1 MTVGQASDAKM
12 EVFCM
17 KKILGVVLASAL
29 VAGAFAQ
36 VSTGVEFRS
45 VIDVMDVTFKKAAD
59 PDASFLK
66 QDNKDATKIGVTAA
80 GKNAGVTAEVTF
92 DLNEGFVLN
101 GKDIGADINGDGVID
116 EKDTATISK
125 KPLLAAGDVYGWFHI
140 GGFNFTAGKLGS
152 RFTNRMRQSVGK
164 IINVSFAEPFKYGV
178 ALYKHV
184 GADADNMTNGANL
197 AAIADYTFAIG
208 DAKLLTKAAIFDT
221 TPGFPHLQSGYGFE
235 AAFQAKLFTL
245 DAVVKVPYAN
255 TAVTGVYVYVAPVKM
270 LNVSAGGTLA
280 WDNRKSTSKTT
291 DDFAFGIDLRA
302 RVAPIDA
309 LAVTL
314 MGNYSNNTA
323 KDSGGNTKDTNGMYI
338 TLNGTYMLNDMCDL
352 FLEGGYFDKDGSD
365 PKKVTTNNI
374 KLQVGTTVKPVEH
387 VTLSAAVQGVIPL
400 YEGTQADGTASFQ
413 LVVPV
418 ALKVAF

>member
-1 MTVGQASDAKM
+1 
-12 EVFCM
+12 M

-36 VSTGVEFRS
+36 VSTGVEFRTA
-45 VIDVMDVTFKKAAD
+45 VDVADVTFKKGAD

-66 QDNKDATKIGVTAA
+66 QDNKDDTKIGVTAA
-80 GKNAGVTAEVTF
+80 GKNVSATAEFNV
-92 DLNEGFVLN
+92 DLNTMTL
-101 GKDIGADINGDGVID
+101 GV
-116 EKDTATISK
+116 
-125 KPLLAAGDVYGWFHI
+125 GDVFATFHI

-152 RFTNRMRQSVGK
+152 RFTNRMRQSVGR
-164 IINVSFAEPFKYGV
+164 IVTMSIAEPFKYGV

-235 AAFQAKLFTL
+235 AAFQSKLFTL

-270 LNVSAGGTLA
+270 LSVSAGGTLA
-280 WDNRKSTSKTT
+280 WDNRKSTSKAT
-291 DDFAFGIDLRA
+291 DDFAFGIDA
-302 RVAPIDA
+302 RVRVVPIDA

>member
-1 MTVGQASDAKM
+1 MTVGQAADAKM

-36 VSTGVEFRS
+36 VSTGVEFRTA
-45 VIDVMDVTFKKAAD
+45 VDVADVTFKKAAD

-235 AAFQAKLFTL
+235 AAFQSKLFTL

-270 LNVSAGGTLA
+270 LSVSAGGTLA
-280 WDNRKSTSKTT
+280 WDNRKSTSKAT

>member
-92 DLNEGFVLN
+92 DLNSAAATVLSSKTDVDFP
-101 GKDIGADINGDGVID
+101 GSTFKKETADISTILGV
-116 EKDTATISK
+116 
-125 KPLLAAGDVYGWFHI
+125 GDVYGWFHI

-235 AAFQAKLFTL
+235 AAFQSKLFTL

-270 LNVSAGGTLA
+270 LSVSAGGTLA
-280 WDNRKSTSKTT
+280 WDNRKSTSKAT
-291 DDFAFGIDLRA
+291 DDFAFGIDA
-302 RVAPIDA
+302 RVRVVPIDA

>member
-36 VSTGVEFRS
+36 VSSGVEFRS
-45 VIDVMDVTFKKAAD
+45 VLDVADVTFKKNAD
-59 PDASFLK
+59 PTQSYLK
-66 QDNKDATKIGVTAA
+66 QDNKDDTHIGISAA
-80 GKNAGVTAEVTF
+80 GKNVSATAEFNV
-92 DLNEGFVLN
+92 DLNTMTL
-101 GKDIGADINGDGVID
+101 GV
-116 EKDTATISK
+116 
-125 KPLLAAGDVYGWFHI
+125 GDVFATFHV
-140 GGFNFTAGKLGS
+140 GGFNLTAGKLGS

-270 LNVSAGGTLA
+270 LSVSAGGTLA
-280 WDNRKSTSKTT
+280 WDNRSSTEN
-291 DDFAFGIDLRA
+291 FAFGIDA
-302 RVAPIDA
+302 RVRVVPIDA

-314 MGNYSNNTA
+314 MGNYSNNAA
-323 KDSGGNTKDTNGMYI
+323 KDSGGNTTNKDGMYV
-338 TLNGTYMLNDMCDL
+338 TLNGTYMLNDMFDL
-352 FLEGGYFDKDGSD
+352 FCEAGYFDADVKGE
-365 PKKVTTNNI
+365 TNNNI
-374 KLQVGTTVKPVEH
+374 KFQVGTTVKPVEH
-387 VTLSAAVQGVIPL
+387 VTVSAAAQGVVPL

>member
-235 AAFQAKLFTL
+235 AAFQSKLFTL

-270 LNVSAGGTLA
+270 LSVSAGGTLA
-280 WDNRKSTSKTT
+280 WDNRKSTSKAT

>member
-1 MTVGQASDAKM
+1 
-12 EVFCM
+12 M

-92 DLNEGFVLN
+92 DLNSAAATVLSSKTDVDFP
-101 GKDIGADINGDGVID
+101 GSTFKKETADISTILGV
-116 EKDTATISK
+116 
-125 KPLLAAGDVYGWFHI
+125 GDVYGWFHI

-164 IINVSFAEPFKYGV
+164 IINVSIAEPAKYGI
-178 ALYKHV
+178 AIKGNV
-184 GADADNMTNGANL
+184 GNDADNMTNGANL
-197 AAIADYTFAIG
+197 AMIGDYTFAIG
-208 DAKLLTKAAIFDT
+208 ESKLLAKAAIFDT
-221 TPGFPHLQSGYGFE
+221 TPGFPQLQSGYGFE
-235 AAFQAKLFTL
+235 AAFQSKLFTL
-245 DAVVKVPYAN
+245 DAVVKVPYAS
-255 TAVTGVYVYVAPVKM
+255 TAVTGVYLYIAPVKM
-270 LNVSAGGTLA
+270 LSVSAGGTLA
-280 WDNRKSTSKTT
+280 WDNRSSTEN
-291 DDFAFGIDLRA
+291 FAFGIDA
-302 RVAPIDA
+302 RVRVVPVDA

-314 MGNYSNNTA
+314 MGNYSNNAA
-323 KDSGGNTKDTNGMYI
+323 KDSGGNTTNKDGMYV
-338 TLNGTYMLNDMCDL
+338 TLNGTYMLNDMFDL
-352 FLEGGYFDKDGSD
+352 FCEAGYFDKDVKGE
-365 PKKVTTNNI
+365 TNNNI
-374 KLQVGTTVKPVEH
+374 KFQVGTTVKPVEH
-387 VTLSAAVQGVIPL
+387 VTVSAAAQGVVPL

>member
-36 VSTGVEFRS
+36 VSSGVEFRS
-45 VIDVMDVTFKKAAD
+45 VLDVADVTFKKNAD
-59 PDASFLK
+59 PTQSYLK
-66 QDNKDATKIGVTAA
+66 QDNKDDTHIGISAA
-80 GKNAGVTAEVTF
+80 GKNVSATAEFNV
-92 DLNEGFVLN
+92 DLNTMTL
-101 GKDIGADINGDGVID
+101 GV
-116 EKDTATISK
+116 
-125 KPLLAAGDVYGWFHI
+125 GDVFATFHV
-140 GGFNFTAGKLGS
+140 GGFNLTAGKLGS

-164 IINVSFAEPFKYGV
+164 IINVSIAEPAKYGI
-178 ALYKHV
+178 AIKGNV
-184 GADADNMTNGANL
+184 GNDADNMTNGANL
-197 AAIADYTFAIG
+197 AMIGDYTFAIG
-208 DAKLLTKAAIFDT
+208 ESKLLAKAAIFDT
-221 TPGFPHLQSGYGFE
+221 TPGFPQLKSGYGFE
-235 AAFQAKLFTL
+235 AAFQSKLFTL

-255 TAVTGVYVYVAPVKM
+255 TAVTGVYLYIAPVKM
-270 LNVSAGGTLA
+270 LSVSAGGTLA
-280 WDNRKSTSKTT
+280 WDNRKSTSKAT

>member
-36 VSTGVEFRS
+36 VSTGVEFRTA
-45 VIDVMDVTFKKAAD
+45 VDVADVTFKKGAD

-66 QDNKDATKIGVTAA
+66 QDNKDDTKIGVTAA
-80 GKNAGVTAEVTF
+80 GKNVSATAEFNV
-92 DLNEGFVLN
+92 DLNTMTL
-101 GKDIGADINGDGVID
+101 GV
-116 EKDTATISK
+116 
-125 KPLLAAGDVYGWFHI
+125 GDVFATFHI

-152 RFTNRMRQSVGK
+152 RFTNRMRQSVGR
-164 IINVSFAEPFKYGV
+164 IVTMSIAEPFKYGV

-235 AAFQAKLFTL
+235 AAFQSKLFTL

-270 LNVSAGGTLA
+270 LSVSAGGTLA
-280 WDNRKSTSKTT
+280 WDNRKSTSKAT
-291 DDFAFGIDLRA
+291 DDFAFGIDA
-302 RVAPIDA
+302 RVRVVPIDA

>member
-1 MTVGQASDAKM
+1 
-12 EVFCM
+12 M

-270 LNVSAGGTLA
+270 LSVSAGGTLA
-280 WDNRKSTSKTT
+280 WDNRKSTSKAT

>member
-1 MTVGQASDAKM
+1 
-12 EVFCM
+12 M

-36 VSTGVEFRS
+36 VSTGVEFRTA
-45 VIDVMDVTFKKAAD
+45 VDVADVTFKKGAD
-59 PDASFLK
+59 PAASFLK
-66 QDNKDATKIGVTAA
+66 QDNKDDTKIGVTAA

-101 GKDIGADINGDGVID
+101 GKDIGVDINGDGVID
-116 EKDTATISK
+116 EKDKATISK
-125 KPLLAAGDVYGWFHI
+125 KPLLAAGDVYGWFHV
-140 GGFNFTAGKLGS
+140 GGFNLTAGKLGS

-164 IINVSFAEPFKYGV
+164 IVTMSIAEPAKYGI
-178 ALYKHV
+178 AIKGNV
-184 GADADNMTNGANL
+184 GFDADNMTNGANL

-235 AAFQAKLFTL
+235 AAFQSKLFTL

-270 LNVSAGGTLA
+270 LSVSAGGTLA
-280 WDNRKSTSKTT
+280 WDNRKSTSKAT

>member
-36 VSTGVEFRS
+36 VSTGVEFRTA
-45 VIDVMDVTFKKAAD
+45 VDVADVTFKKGAD
-59 PDASFLK
+59 PAASFLK
-66 QDNKDATKIGVTAA
+66 QDNKDDTKIGVTAA

-101 GKDIGADINGDGVID
+101 GKDIGVDINKDGVVD
-116 EKDTATISK
+116 EKDKATISK

-164 IINVSFAEPFKYGV
+164 IVTMSIAEPAKYGI
-178 ALYKHV
+178 AIKGNV
-184 GADADNMTNGANL
+184 GFDADNMTNGANL
-197 AAIADYTFAIG
+197 AMIGDYTFAIG
-208 DAKLLTKAAIFDT
+208 ESKLLAKAAIFDT
-221 TPGFPHLQSGYGFE
+221 TPGFPQLQSGYGFE
-235 AAFQAKLFTL
+235 AAFQSKLFAL
-245 DAVVKVPYAN
+245 DAVVKVPYAS
-255 TAVTGVYVYVAPVKM
+255 TAVTGVYLYIAPVKM
-270 LNVSAGGTLA
+270 LSVSAGGTLA

-291 DDFAFGIDLRA
+291 DDFAFGIDA
-302 RVAPIDA
+302 RVRVVPIDA

-314 MGNYSNNTA
+314 MGNYSNNAA

-352 FLEGGYFDKDGSD
+352 FCEAGYFDKDVKGE
-365 PKKVTTNNI
+365 TNNNI
-374 KLQVGTTVKPVEH
+374 KFQVGTTVKPVEH
-387 VTLSAAVQGVIPL
+387 VTLSAAAQGVVPL

>member
-1 MTVGQASDAKM
+1 MTVGQAADAKM

-36 VSTGVEFRS
+36 VSTGVEFRTA
-45 VIDVMDVTFKKAAD
+45 VDVADVTFKKAAD

-235 AAFQAKLFTL
+235 AAFQSKLFTL

-270 LNVSAGGTLA
+270 LSVSAGGTLA

-374 KLQVGTTVKPVEH
+374 KLQVGTTVKPVEP

>member
-116 EKDTATISK
+116 EKDTVTISK

-270 LNVSAGGTLA
+270 LSVSAGGTLA
-280 WDNRKSTSKTT
+280 WDNRKSTSKAT

-302 RVAPIDA
+302 RVTPIDA

>member
-1 MTVGQASDAKM
+1 MTVGQAADAKM

-270 LNVSAGGTLA
+270 LSVSAGGTLA
-280 WDNRKSTSKTT
+280 WDNRKSTSKAT